1 MTIEGAIVD
10 LQNLIADEGIPFW
23 AKPCLQKIKET
34 VEAERE
40 RYIEERKTDD
50 LIVLQFDCLVGRD
63 EFLAI
68 RNQVVDQVEEG
79 VVLLPNYMH
88 VAYIGSKCNVEVMY
102 EGEGGSKEE

>member
-1 MTIEGAIVD
+1 MTKEEALRLLKTQRIDGDD
-10 LQNLIADEGIPFW
+10 LH
-23 AKPCLQKIKET
+23 
-34 VEAERE
+34 EAFDLAVKALEAQ
-40 RYIEERKTDD
+40 KTDD
-50 LIVLQFDCLVGRD
+50 LIVLQLDCLVGRG

-102 EGEGGSKEE
+102 EGEGGTEG